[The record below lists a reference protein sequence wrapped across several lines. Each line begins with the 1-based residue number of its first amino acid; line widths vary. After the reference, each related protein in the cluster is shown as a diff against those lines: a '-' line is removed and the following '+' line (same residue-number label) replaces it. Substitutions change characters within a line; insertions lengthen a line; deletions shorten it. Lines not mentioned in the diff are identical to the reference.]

1 MFSTPSPHLSV
12 YQLKC
17 QSPSSYLFGPPAW
30 PHFWYEHFCFRVK
43 LVIRILSSS
52 FQVTH
57 KLQGTLDNIS
67 ISLPQVQS
75 TNHSVLANNLVHHS
89 SKLPQCFI
97 LHFTFN
103 NTTASVSGIFELSA
117 MELDFL
123 SPKVWTYSF
132 TNLLRSCSLLLC
144 KNFICLDT
152 FSLPIVSRSSLGLVS
167 DVLPTLVGYSER

>member
-1 MFSTPSPHLSV
+1 MPVTIFNFL
-12 YQLKC
+12 C
-17 QSPSSYLFGPPAW
+17 SSLWTAYLFGPPAW
-30 PHFWYEHFCFRVK
+30 PHSWYEHFCFRVK

-75 TNHSVLANNLVHHS
+75 TNHPVLANNLVHHS

-123 SPKVWTYSF
+123 FPKVWTYSF
-132 TNLLRSCSLLLC
+132 KNLLRSCSLLLC
-144 KNFICLDT
+144 KNLICLDT

-167 DVLPTLVGYSER
+167 DFLPTLVGYSER